1 MIEFFLSLVPPTTSH
16 HHKKIVRIG
25 GFSKLADKPELT
37 AAKNSLD
44 AALYPHQPIAAIDG
58 PVRLEVT
65 LTWPWRKGESK
76 KRRAKGRAWHTSK
89 PDCSN
94 MLKTLE
100 DRLVKLCFIE
110 DDKAVADVRVLKF
123 WGDTPGIRIRITPL
137 EDQAGYI
144 TETHEVRAHAI

>member
-1 MIEFFLSLVPPTTSH
+1 MIEFFVSLVPPTTSH

-25 GFSKLADKPELT
+25 KFSKLADRPELV

-44 AALYPHQPIAAIDG
+44 AALYPHQPLVAMDG
-58 PVRLEVT
+58 PVRLEVE
-65 LTWPWRKGESK
+65 LTWPWRKGETK
-76 KRRAKGRAWHTSK
+76 KRRALGRVPHTSK

-110 DDKAVADVRVLKF
+110 DDKAVADVHVRKW
-123 WGDTPGIRIRITPL
+123 WGDTPGIRVRITPL
-137 EDQAGYI
+137 EGEGAYVI
-144 TETHEVRAHAI
+144 